1 MKKLP
6 IGIQSF
12 EKIRENP
19 GEYYYVDKSS
29 FVKELCLQGGGY
41 YFLSRPRR
49 FGKSLFLDTL
59 RQAFLGKKEY
69 FKGLFLENN
78 WDWNT
83 SYPVIRISFGSG
95 VFRSLEELKEA
106 QEEIL
111 VRNCRDNGVSLPEAP
126 SLRGKFLDLIEKLHK
141 TTQQPVVVLVDEY
154 DKPILDCIENKEL
167 AVKIREE
174 LKNLYSVFK
183 DADAHLKFVFITGV
197 SKFSKVS
204 LFSGLNNLN
213 DITLDAR
220 YSHICGYTHDEVEEV
235 FQDQMISVNREK
247 FRAWYN
253 GYAWLGEKVYNPF
266 DVLLFF
272 DKKEFQP
279 YWFETATPT
288 FLIQLMGKQQYFV
301 PSMED
306 IVLGRELI
314 GSLDVDMIYVENLLF
329 QTGYLTIKEKMPGE
343 GMIRFRMGYPN
354 LEVKYSLTN
363 YFLNYLVQDYRKK
376 EIIRSSLYTCFEQEN
391 PEAMKD
397 LFQSFFAS
405 IPHDWY
411 RKNQLAGY
419 EGYYASI
426 FYCYFAASGFD
437 VKAEDATSHGR
448 MDMSVFYKD
457 TVYIFE
463 FKVIENSTKGSAM
476 EQLHKKQYHRKYAK
490 EGTCIYLIAV
500 EFSEKERNIKN
511 FTVEKPAIP

>member
-12 EKIRENP
+12 EIIRSEP
-19 GEYYYVDKSS
+19 HYYVDKTL
-29 FVKELCLQGGGY
+29 FIKKLMDTGKY

-83 SYPVIRISFGSG
+83 VHPVIRISFGSG
-95 VFRSLEELKEA
+95 VFRSMEELRTKIDS
-106 QEEIL
+106 IL
-111 VRNCRDNGVSLPEAP
+111 TDIKNE
-126 SLRGKFLDLIEKLHK
+126 FLIEYEKNAVNDRLMEAIVKISRK
-141 TTQQPVVVLVDEY
+141 TGLNVVILVDEY

-167 AVKIREE
+167 AIKIREE

-213 DITLDAR
+213 DITIDSR
-220 YSHICGYTHDEVEEV
+220 YSALCGYTHDDVEEV
-235 FQDQMISVNREK
+235 FKDQMISVDKEK

-376 EIIRSSLYTCFEQEN
+376 ENIRSNLYTCFEQEK
-391 PEAMKD
+391 PEAMED
-397 LFQSFFAS
+397 IFQSFFAS

-437 VKAEDATSHGR
+437 VKAEDATGHGR

-463 FKVIENSTKGSAM
+463 FKVIENSTKGRAM
-476 EQLHKKQYHRKYAK
+476 EQLHGKQYHRKYAK
-490 EGTCIYLIAV
+490 EGTVIYLIAV
-500 EFSEKERNIKN
+500 EFSKEDRNIKN
-511 FTVEKPAIP
+511 FEVRSLP